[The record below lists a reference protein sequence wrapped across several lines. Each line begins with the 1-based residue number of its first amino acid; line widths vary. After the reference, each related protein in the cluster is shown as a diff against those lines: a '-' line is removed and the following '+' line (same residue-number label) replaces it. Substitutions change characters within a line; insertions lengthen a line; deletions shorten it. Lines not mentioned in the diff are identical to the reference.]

1 MDSSCKALFSL
12 TLVKLSA
19 LHKQLD
25 KNHIYVDAFQQI
37 SPFMPYIHTD
47 THILVEVTQF
57 LICNI
62 FILYNSYIKY
72 ISTVLT
78 QK

>member
-1 MDSSCKALFSL
+1 MDNSCKALFSL
-12 TLVKLSA
+12 TLVKLGA
-19 LHKQLD
+19 LHKKLD

-62 FILYNSYIKY
+62 LKLYNSYIKY
-72 ISTVLT
+72 ISAVLT